1 MRGEELAPDP
11 HSRIVNDICADLAD
25 EEDAAFTISRVQ
37 QRLQDR
43 AKVEPHDLTL
53 RALADACAYYS
64 VDENNKSPG
73 ACGCF
78 APMAMLPQD
87 DGGLSVYPTPLDRV
101 EDGILDIWGTCARDE
116 ALHPLVRSR
125 LADLLWTRRHDRRRQ
140 WFRVAVESYVELATT
155 DVEVV
160 EREGGL
166 RRAVTICRES
176 NHESL
181 VGGPL
186 DALRQV
192 ARRSLDTAEDQYGVV
207 GRALETLV
215 ANGQPCSDLIEDAMA
230 KYGGTPERAAGLCQI
245 AIDAS
250 QDEEEKTSLRLQQ
263 IRAFTD
269 AAAPSSGLKRLSHL
283 EDARSIAREAGLAHE
298 EREIALMEEQTDL
311 DDVWQ
316 TSEISSEV
324 DGEEVSSYVNAV
336 VGDDDL
342 SAALQRFG
350 WSIPIGDPEESKAFL
365 AEIAREHPLQFLM
378 QLISVGP
385 DNSVTRIPSGHPM
398 RDDVELG
405 RYDAQAIDFFA
416 KLHGRFAL
424 EAIDERYGPDR
435 QMLSE
440 CFTCV
445 AIPAGLANRVAVSH
459 GHWKARDFVSAV
471 SVLVLTLEG
480 VVRRICHQAGINT
493 TETARP
499 RGGDIP
505 MGQVRPLAPLIAD
518 LGATFG
524 ATPTRY
530 LEAALVDRWSLNLRN
545 SLAHVLAEEMTEG
558 QYVVLFH
565 IACMLRL
572 MSNALTRAGA

>member
-1 MRGEELAPDP
+1 MDP
-11 HSRIVNDICADLAD
+11 THYSRIVNDVCADLAG
-25 EEDAAFTISRVQ
+25 EPNGRFSIGGVQ
-37 QRLQDR
+37 QRLQDL
-43 AKVEPHDLTL
+43 AKVEPQDLTM
-53 RALADACAYYS
+53 RSLANACAYCL
-64 VDENNKSPG
+64 VNENNESPG
-73 ACGCF
+73 AYRCF

-101 EDGILDIWGTCARDE
+101 EDGVLDIWGACARDE

-125 LADLLWTRRHDRRRQ
+125 LADLLWTRRHDPRRQ
-140 WFRVAVESYVELATT
+140 WFRVAIQSYVELATT
-155 DVEVV
+155 DAEVT

-166 RRAVTICRES
+166 RRAVVICRES
-176 NHESL
+176 NHEDL
-181 VGGPL
+181 LGAPL

-192 ARRSLDTAEDQYGVV
+192 ARHSLDTSEDLYGVV

-215 ANGQPCSDLIEDAMA
+215 ANEQPCSDLIEAALA
-230 KYGGTPERAAGLCQI
+230 KHGDSPQRAAGLCQI

-250 QDEEEKTSLRLQQ
+250 PDEDEKSRLRLEQ
-263 IRAFTD
+263 IRVFTD
-269 AAAPSSGLKRLSHL
+269 AAAGSGGLKRLSHL
-283 EDARSIAREAGLAHE
+283 EDARLIARKAGLADQ
-298 EREIALMEEQTDL
+298 ERKIALMEEQTDL
-311 DDVWQ
+311 DDVWE

-324 DGEEVSSYVNAV
+324 DGEEVRAYVNAV

-365 AEIAREHPLQFLM
+365 GEIAREHPLQS
-378 QLISVGP
+378 LIGLINVGP

-405 RYDAQAIDFFA
+405 RYDAQAIEFFA
-416 KLHGRFAL
+416 SLNGRLAL

-435 QMLSE
+435 LTLIE
-440 CFTCV
+440 CFACV
-445 AIPAGLANRVAVSH
+445 AIPAGLADRIAVSY
-459 GHWKARDFVSAV
+459 GHWNARDFVSAV

-480 VVRRICHQAGINT
+480 VVRRICRQAGINT

-499 RGGDIP
+499 RGGDLPI
-505 MGQVRPLAPLIAD
+505 GQVRPLAPLIAD
-518 LGATFG
+518 LRAVFG
-524 ATPTRY
+524 VTPTRY

-545 SLAHVLAEEMTEG
+545 SLAHVLAEEMTES
-558 QYVVLFH
+558 QYVALFH

-572 MSNALTRAGA
+572 MSEALTDAST